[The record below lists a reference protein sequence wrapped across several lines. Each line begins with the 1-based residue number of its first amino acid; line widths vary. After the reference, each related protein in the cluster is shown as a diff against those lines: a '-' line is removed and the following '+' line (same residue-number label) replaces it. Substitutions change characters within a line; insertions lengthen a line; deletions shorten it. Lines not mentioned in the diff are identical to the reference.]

1 MVELTEKASQRV
13 ISILEESSRLRTRYD
28 RSNRKRFARLLRDP
42 RAIATTIALTDEVM
56 RISDKRRAAR
66 TFQSIAR
73 SAPSSRAL

>member
-66 TFQSIAR
+66 T
-73 SAPSSRAL
+73 